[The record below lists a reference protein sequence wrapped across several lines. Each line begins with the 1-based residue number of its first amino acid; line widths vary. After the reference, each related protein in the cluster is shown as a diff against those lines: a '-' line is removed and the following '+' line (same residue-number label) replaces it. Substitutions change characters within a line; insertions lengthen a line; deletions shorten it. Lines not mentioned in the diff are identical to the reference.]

1 MKYLMKILIF
11 LLTHKISELTELAEA
26 VETEPK
32 NGFRTMALTGNK
44 TLIISAC
51 KRGDISDSGR

>member
-1 MKYLMKILIF
+1 MKYLIKILIF

-51 KRGDISDSGR
+51 KRGI